1 MEANFQKLL
10 LEEIS
15 RLFEPLVTA
24 ARNVGYRRALFGEL
38 GWNLAALPG
47 VEEGLVQKLEVI
59 LQAHATIAS
68 LIADPPESLP
78 ELKAA
83 FEALK
88 PLIAAAKS
96 LKTSFDGVAV
106 VAPYL
111 DDLLEELLQQL
122 LILYLQR
129 WRPGLY
135 QVADLLT
142 LIEISPTFEPP
153 QQVKN
158 SEGQVIIAPHQP
170 RRVRFDRLGP
180 LFSDP
185 ARVLGDHY
193 LTNGLATKDD
203 VITASGLIFPMLA
216 RVLEEIGLKAV
227 YGVAPGAEV
236 NLGQADPDLIRRL
249 FYVTTRASVGAPAGA
264 SVALGASLLMLSQE
278 EGGPGLAAAPRGA
291 VNFNTKVAG
300 WDLDLKTEGTPGTFV
315 VGPQGVAMA
324 NDGAGLKVAARLQK
338 GRSEDD
344 QAALLIGSVTGTRL
358 EASRLSVSAG
368 FAVGGGEDHEIFL
381 GAEAGEAALVLCA
394 GDGDGFLQKVLPDE
408 IRLPFALGVE
418 WSRTGG
424 LRLKGGAGLE
434 TNLAIKKSFG
444 GVLDVDTLHFGM
456 RADET
461 GLLAQ
466 ASVSAKAHIGP
477 ITAVV
482 EQIGVEARLV
492 PAPAGEAGA
501 LGPLDLDI
509 SFKPPSGMGLDIKAG
524 PVTGGGYLFFDP
536 AKAQYAGALQLEL
549 GGKIALGAVG
559 LLTTRMPDGGKGFS
573 LFVLISAEFPPM
585 QLGYGFTLNGV
596 GGLIGVNRTANTDA
610 LRAGIRTG
618 GLGSVLF
625 PKDPAKNA
633 PQIISN
639 LNAAFPAAADRVLIG
654 PMAKLGW
661 GTPRILTLD
670 LGLVLEMPAPV
681 RLLLLGRLRAILP
694 SEDKPLVRLQMDAL
708 GVLDFERRE
717 VSLDATIY
725 DSKLLEFALTGD
737 MALRASWGNNPNFL
751 LAVGGFNPRY
761 RPPAAFPKLN
771 RLALSL
777 DKGSNLKLRLETYLA
792 LTSNTAQ
799 FGARADLHVAA
810 AGFTVDAYL
819 YFDAL
824 FQFEPF
830 AFVVD
835 LGAMAALKY
844 KGHNLLG
851 VKFDMSLS
859 GPSPWHVRGKASIEV
874 LFFDVT
880 VDFDH
885 TFGRRQ
891 APATPV
897 VTYIRPLLL
906 EALRDPRNWSG
917 LTVSHPLV
925 RLRDPG
931 KAEGELLLHPL
942 ASLSVSQRVAPLDR
956 DITLFGANAPGDGGR
971 YTLEMV
977 APDGGPL
984 DGRVEVTPV
993 QDSFAPAQFRAMRD
1007 AEKLSAA
1014 AFERMQSGLALASHA
1029 VEAPYDAALDLDI
1042 SFETAVYRT
1051 PQGAAAER
1059 IAAAPL
1065 SGRLMEAAADAG
1077 AAAKARGR
1085 LSSAL
1090 TAAA

>member
-1 MEANFQKLL
+1 METNFQKLL

-24 ARNVGYRRALFGEL
+24 ARSVGYRRALFGEV

-47 VEEGLVQKLEVI
+47 VEAGLTQKLEMLVE
-59 LQAHATIAS
+59 AHATIS
-68 LIADPPESLP
+68 TLINDPPESLP

-83 FEALK
+83 FAALK

-96 LKTSFDGVAV
+96 LKTAFNEVAA

-111 DDLLEELLQQL
+111 DDLLEELLHQL
-122 LILYLQR
+122 LLIYLQR
-129 WRPGLY
+129 WRPLLY
-135 QVADLLT
+135 QAADLLT
-142 LIEISPTFEPP
+142 LIEVSPTFEPP

-158 SEGQVIIAPHQP
+158 GEGQVIIAQHHP
-170 RRVRFDRLGP
+170 RRVRFDRLGL

-185 ARVLGDHY
+185 AKALGDHY
-193 LTNGLATKDD
+193 LPNGLATKAD
-203 VITASGLIFPMLA
+203 VATASGLIFPMLA
-216 RVLEEIGLKAV
+216 RVLEEIGMRAV

-236 NLGQADPDLIRRL
+236 DLGEADPELIRRL
-249 FYVTTRASVGAPAGA
+249 FFVSTRAPVGPSVG
-264 SVALGASLLMLSQE
+264 LGASLLMLSKE
-278 EGGPGLAAAPRGA
+278 EGGPGLAVSPRGTA
-291 VNFNTKVAG
+291 SFNTKLSG
-300 WDLDLKTEGTPGTFV
+300 WELDLTTEGTPGTFV

-324 NDGAGLKVAARLQK
+324 NDGAGLKVAARLRK
-338 GRSEDD
+338 TRYDD
-344 QAALLIGSVTGTRL
+344 EEAPLLIGSVKGTRL
-358 EASRLSVSAG
+358 EANHVSVGAG
-368 FAVGGGEDHEIFL
+368 FSVGSGEDPDISIS
-381 GAEAGEAALVLCA
+381 AEAREAALVLCA
-394 GDGDGFLQKVLPDE
+394 GDGDGFLQKVLPEE
-408 IRLPFALGVE
+408 IRVPFALGVE
-418 WSRTGG
+418 WSRAGG

-434 TNLAIKKSFG
+434 TNLAIRKSFG
-444 GVLDVDTLHFGM
+444 GVLDIDTLHFGA

-461 GLLAQ
+461 GLSAQ

-482 EQIGVEARLV
+482 EQIGVEARLT
-492 PAPAGEAGA
+492 PTPAGEVGA

-509 SFKPPSGMGLDIKAG
+509 SFKPPAGVGLDIKAG
-524 PVTGGGYLFFDP
+524 PVTGGGYLFFDA

-559 LLTTRMPDGGKGFS
+559 LLTTRMPDGDKGFS

-596 GGLIGVNRTANTDA
+596 GGLIGVNRTANTDV

-625 PKDPAKNA
+625 PKDPARNA

-639 LNAAFPAAADRVLIG
+639 LNAAFPAAADRVLVG

-708 GVLDFERRE
+708 GVLDLERRE
-717 VSLDATIY
+717 VSLDATLY

-737 MALRASWGNNPNFL
+737 MALRASWGANPNFL
-751 LAVGGFNPRY
+751 LGVGGFNPRY

-771 RLALSL
+771 RVALSL
-777 DKGSNLKLRLETYLA
+777 DQGSNLKLRLETYLA

-799 FGARADLHVAA
+799 FGARADLNVSA

-844 KGHNLLG
+844 KGRNLVG
-851 VKFDMSLS
+851 VKFDMNLS
-859 GPSPWHVRGKASIEV
+859 GPSPWHVRGKAKIEV

-891 APATPV
+891 APATPA
-897 VTYIRPLLL
+897 VTYVRPLLL
-906 EALRDPRNWSG
+906 EALRDPRSWSG
-917 LTVSHPLV
+917 LTVGHPLV

-931 KAEGELLLHPL
+931 TAETELLLHPL
-942 ASLSVSQRVAPLDR
+942 AALSVSQRVAPLDQY
-956 DITLFGANAPGDGGR
+956 ITRFGATAPGDGGR

-977 APDGGPL
+977 APDGGSL

-993 QDSFAPAQFRAMRD
+993 RDAFAPAQFRAMSD
-1007 AEKLSAA
+1007 AEKLGAP
-1014 AFERMQSGLALASHA
+1014 AFEQMQSGLSLAAHA
-1029 VEAPYDAALDLDI
+1029 VEAPYDPALDLDV
-1042 SFETAVYRT
+1042 SFETAVYRA
-1051 PQGAAAER
+1051 PQGGADQR

-1090 TAAA
+1090 TATA